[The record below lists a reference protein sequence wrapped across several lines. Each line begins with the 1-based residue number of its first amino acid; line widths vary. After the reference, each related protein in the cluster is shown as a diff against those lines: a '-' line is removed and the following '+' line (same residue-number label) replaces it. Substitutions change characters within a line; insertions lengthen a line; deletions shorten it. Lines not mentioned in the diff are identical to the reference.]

1 MVFIGSIYMEFIY
14 TGVDKNSTKQKGRL
28 EANSDKEVVDFLRTK
43 NITPLSIRKAQ
54 QGGGLLSGFNNVK
67 SQDVALFTRQLSS
80 MIMTGLTLVEALN
93 ILKQQKNKPK
103 MQRII
108 NDLLNQIS
116 EGSPF
121 SEALAQHKYAF
132 SDVYIALIRAAEKG
146 GLLDKILA
154 RLADNIEKS
163 EDLKKRIKSA
173 MLYPS
178 IVVVG
183 VIIVIIVMNVLV
195 IPQLGSLYE
204 NLNVELPVSTKIV
217 LGISRIFTIFYP
229 VLIIGAIAGFIG
241 FQRFKR
247 TERGVKII
255 DKIKLE
261 LPVLGAIFTLS
272 ILDEFTRTL
281 SLLIS
286 SGASIIESL
295 VITSNVANNYWY
307 KNAILSSSTLVEK
320 GVSLSDALSLQKIF
334 PPMVIQMVRV
344 GESTGKIDE
353 SLLKISEYFER
364 DLDIKV
370 RTLTSAIEPILI
382 IVLGISVAFLILSV
396 ITPIY
401 SLISQIQ

>member
-1 MVFIGSIYMEFIY
+1 MEFIY

>member
-1 MVFIGSIYMEFIY
+1 MEFIY
-14 TGVDKNSTKQKGRL
+14 TGVDKNSTKQKGKL
-28 EANSDKEVVDFLRTK
+28 EANSDKEVVDFLRSK
-43 NITPLSIRKAQ
+43 DITPLSIRKVGQ
-54 QGGGLLSGFNNVK
+54 TESVFSLGFNNIK
-67 SQDVALFTRQLSS
+67 SQDIALFTRQLSS
-80 MIMTGLTLVEALN
+80 MVATGLTLIESLN

-103 MQRII
+103 MQKVI
-108 NDLLNQIS
+108 NDLVSALS
-116 EGSPF
+116 EGAPF
-121 SEALAQHKYAF
+121 SEALSQHKHAF

-146 GLLDKILA
+146 GLLDKILS

-173 MLYPS
+173 MLYPG

-183 VIIVIIVMNVLV
+183 VIVVIIVMNVLV

-204 NLNVELPVSTKIV
+204 NLNVELPLSTRIV
-217 LGISRIFTIFYP
+217 LEISKIFTIFYP
-229 VLIIGAIAGFIG
+229 LLIIGAVAFYIG
-241 FQRFKR
+241 LQRFKR
-247 TERGVKII
+247 TERGIKTI
-255 DKIKLE
+255 DKIKLQ
-261 LPVLGAIFTLS
+261 LPVLGTIFTLS
-272 ILDEFTRTL
+272 ILDEITRTL

-286 SGASIIESL
+286 SGASIIDSL
-295 VITSNVANNYWY
+295 TITSNVAGNYWY
-307 KNAILSSSTLVEK
+307 RNAILSSSALVEK
-320 GVSLSDALSLQKIF
+320 GVPLSDALIFQKIF

-344 GESTGKIDE
+344 GESTGRIDE

-382 IVLGISVAFLILSV
+382 IFLGISVAFLILSV

>member
-1 MVFIGSIYMEFIY
+1 MEFAY
-14 TGVDKNSTKQKGRL
+14 TGVDNNSTKQKGKI
-28 EANSDKEVVDFLRTK
+28 EANSDREVVDFLRSK
-43 NITPLSIRKAQ
+43 NITPLSVRKVEQA
-54 QGGGLLSGFNNVK
+54 GVGLFIGLNNVK
-67 SQDVALFTRQLSS
+67 SQDIALFTRQLSS

-103 MQRII
+103 MQKII
-108 NDLLNQIS
+108 NDLVNQLS
-116 EGSPF
+116 EGTPF
-121 SEALAQHKYAF
+121 SEALSQHKYAF
-132 SDVYIALIRAAEKG
+132 SEVYIALIRAAEKG

-178 IVVVG
+178 IVVAG
-183 VIIVIIVMNVLV
+183 VIVVIAVMNIFV

-204 NLNVELPVSTKIV
+204 NLNVELPISTKIV
-217 LGISRIFTIFYP
+217 LGISKIFTTFYP
-229 VLIIGAIAGFIG
+229 VMIIGIIVGFIG

-247 TERGVKII
+247 TKQGVKII

-261 LPVLGAIFTLS
+261 LPILGTIFTLS
-272 ILDEFTRTL
+272 ILDEISRTL

-295 VITSNVANNYWY
+295 EITSNVANNYWY
-307 KNAILSSSTLVEK
+307 KNAILSSGTLVEK
-320 GVSLSDALSLQKIF
+320 GASLSDALSLQKIF

-344 GESTGKIDE
+344 GESTGRMDE

-364 DLDIKV
+364 DLDIRV
-370 RTLTSAIEPILI
+370 RTLTSAIEPVLI

-401 SLISQIQ
+401 GLISQIQ

>member
-1 MVFIGSIYMEFIY
+1 MEFIY
-14 TGVDKNSTKQKGRL
+14 TGVDKNSIKQKGRL
-28 EANSDKEVVDFLRTK
+28 EANSDKEVVDFLRSK
-43 NITPLSIRKAQ
+43 NITPLSVRKAEQ
-54 QGGGLLSGFNNVK
+54 MGREILPGFNTIK
-67 SQDVALFTRQLSS
+67 SQDIALFTRQLSS
-80 MIMTGLTLVEALN
+80 MITTGLTLVEALS

-103 MQRII
+103 MQRLID
-108 NDLLNQIS
+108 DLLSQLS
-116 EGSPF
+116 EGVPF
-121 SEALAQHKYAF
+121 SEALSQHKYAF
-132 SDVYIALIRAAEKG
+132 SDVYVALIRAAEKG

-154 RLADNIEKS
+154 RIADNIEKS

-178 IVVVG
+178 IVVAG
-183 VIIVIIVMNVLV
+183 VIIVIVVMNIFV

-217 LGISRIFTIFYP
+217 LGISKIFTIFYP
-229 VLIIGAIAGFIG
+229 VLIIGAIAFIIV

-247 TERGVKII
+247 TEKGVKII
-255 DKIKLE
+255 DKTKLG

-320 GVSLSDALSLQKIF
+320 GASLSDALSLQKIF